1 MDFASCSELR
11 PLIWIVDDDSGVL
24 TALSRLL
31 RATAFDVQTF
41 CSGQDCLERLDHDRP
56 RCLVL
61 DLVLPD
67 LSGLDLL
74 HLLQTRGVA
83 VPVVFISGKADVQT
97 SVTAMKDGAIDLLEK
112 PVDSDALLTA
122 VMRGLAQEARWRR
135 ARERMETA
143 VRLLERLTRRERE
156 VMGHVARGRSN
167 KEIASD
173 LGTSEKTVKVHRG
186 RVMQKLGV
194 RSAIDLFHLTARAS
208 GLAVD

>member
-11 PLIWIVDDDSGVL
+11 PLIWVVDDDPGVL

-31 RATAFDVQTF
+31 RATAFDVETF
-41 CSGQDCLERLDHDRP
+41 SRGQACLERLDHDRP

-61 DLVLPD
+61 DLALPD

-74 HLLQTRGVA
+74 HLLQMRGIA

-97 SVTAMKDGAIDLLEK
+97 SVTAMKDGAIDLLVK
-112 PVDSDALLTA
+112 PVDSDVFLTA
-122 VMRGLAQEARWRR
+122 VMQGLAQEGRWRR

-143 VRLLERLTRRERE
+143 ARLIERLTRRERE

-208 GLAVD
+208 GLAPD